1 MAICRPNP
9 VAPPVTIATLPRHP
23 LPIGNGRGSSSAV
36 PLASGASYSHEG
48 RWPKPKGGDGM
59 KTEGTG
65 RSGAGQG
72 AVVNSV
78 NTERVTVNRPVTP
91 LQFTVYCFPFTQLY
105 LNSML
110 RKYGGWLLLGVAGA
124 FAWGMLALHRGET
137 ISAAWLVLAAVG
149 TYLLGFRFYSRF
161 LADRVFDVN
170 DRRATPAERLS
181 NGRDFVPTQRWV
193 LFGHH
198 FAAIA
203 GAGPLVGPV
212 LAAQFGYLPGVLW
225 IVFGV
230 VLGGAV
236 QDFVILFGSM
246 RRDGKSLGQMAKEET
261 GPVTGLLAM
270 VAVLAIMVI
279 LLAVLA
285 LVVVNA
291 LKDSPWGVF
300 TILCTI
306 PIAILMGFWM
316 KIWRPG
322 RTLEAS
328 LVGVVLLLAALVAGR
343 YVAQSESLAPYFT
356 YSGLQIAYGMIAYGF
371 IASVLPVWMLL
382 CPRDYLSTFM
392 KIGTIL
398 LLALGILLVLPPLK
412 LPAITR
418 FVDGT
423 GPVFAGKLFPFAF
436 ITIACGAISGFHAL
450 VASGTTPKML
460 MRESDARLIGYGG
473 MLMESFVAVMALCAA
488 ALLDPGIYF
497 AINAP
502 LATLGGSVHSAVE
515 VIRQWGFTVTPEQIE
530 GLAASVGEKTLLGRT
545 GGAPSLAVG
554 MAHIFS
560 NAFGAGL
567 TALWYHFAIMFE
579 ALFILTTVDTGTRV
593 GRFMLQELAGHLWHP
608 LGRTSWYP
616 STVLASA
623 LVVAAWGYFLVQ
635 GVLDPLGGINSLWPL
650 FGISNQLLASVA
662 LCVGTT
668 LIIKRGKARHAWVT
682 LLPLA
687 WVLIATFTAGW
698 QKVFADDPRLG
709 FLSHASSIAEQVA
722 AGQMEGARGARLI
735 FNDRLDAV
743 VTLSF
748 MIVTLLVVLASARE
762 WVLVLTRRKPA
773 HAKESPFVETAYAG

>member
-1 MAICRPNP
+1 
-9 VAPPVTIATLPRHP
+9 
-23 LPIGNGRGSSSAV
+23 
-36 PLASGASYSHEG
+36 
-48 RWPKPKGGDGM
+48 
-59 KTEGTG
+59 
-65 RSGAGQG
+65 
-72 AVVNSV
+72 
-78 NTERVTVNRPVTP
+78 
-91 LQFTVYCFPFTQLY
+91 
-105 LNSML
+105 ML
-110 RKYGGWLLLGVAGA
+110 LKYGGWLLLALAGA
-124 FAWGMLALHRGET
+124 IAWGMLALHRGET

-149 TYLLGFRFYSRF
+149 TYLLGYRFYSRF
-161 LADRVFDVN
+161 LADRVFGLN
-170 DRRATPAERLS
+170 DRRATPAERLT
-181 NGRDFVPTQRWV
+181 NGRDFVPTSRWV

-212 LAAQFGYLPGVLW
+212 LAAQFGYLPGTIW

-261 GPVTGLLAM
+261 GAATGLLAM

-316 KIWRPG
+316 KVWRPG

-328 LVGVVLLLAALVAGR
+328 AFGVVLLLAALVGGR
-343 YVAQSESLAPYFT
+343 YVAASPTLAPYFT
-356 YSGLQIAYGMIAYGF
+356 ASGITIAYGIIAYGF

-398 LLALGILLVLPPLK
+398 LLALGILLVLPPLRM
-412 LPAITR
+412 PAVTQ

-460 MRESDARLIGYGG
+460 TRESDARLIGYGG

-502 LATLGGSVHSAVE
+502 LATLGGNVHSAAE
-515 VIRQWGFTVTPEQIE
+515 VIRNWGFTVTPGQIE
-530 GLAASVGEKTLLGRT
+530 SLAASVGEKTLLGRT

-560 NAFGAGL
+560 SAFGAGL
-567 TALWYHFAIMFE
+567 MALWYHFAIMFE

-593 GRFMLQELAGHLWHP
+593 GRFMLQELAGQIWRP

-616 STVLASA
+616 STVLASG
-623 LVVAAWGYFLVQ
+623 LIVGGWGYFLVQ

-668 LIIKRGKARHAWVT
+668 LIIKSGKARYAWVT

-687 WVLIATFTAGW
+687 WLLAATLTAGW
-698 QKVFADDPRLG
+698 QKVFAADPRLG
-709 FLSHASSIAEQVA
+709 FLSHAAAVGRQIA
-722 AGQMEGARGARLI
+722 AGTMDVARGARLV

-743 VTLSF
+743 VTAAFMVVTVLVLLS
-748 MIVTLLVVLASARE
+748 SARE
-762 WVLVLTRRKPA
+762 WVLILSRRKPA
-773 HAKESPFVETAYAG
+773 RAQESPFVETAYAG